1 MSDYQILDG
10 FVTLMIPYLKA
21 GIRSDYAVNTF
32 IKQKPSVI
40 CDLEVAITPVNQR
53 VTGESVDMDSGKVV
67 IHKVSGVCYNH
78 HLFVLMALSVT
89 YC

>member
-1 MSDYQILDG
+1 
-10 FVTLMIPYLKA
+10 MIPYLKA

-67 IHKVSGVCYNH
+67 IHKVYYVCCN
-78 HLFVLMALSVT
+78 HLFVLMALSVPFCL
-89 YC
+89 YVYYK